1 MYYQQNGLVR
11 IKKMFRIVCACVF
24 QAAMAL
30 WVTILRFMGDMAEPK
45 YHMMDRDNTSVMS
58 KVSAT
63 LGRNFIKSKE
73 FQEAQMMGMD
83 PVSCFFILVIIALYF

>member
-1 MYYQQNGLVR
+1 MLRAKR
-11 IKKMFRIVCACVF
+11 ISLF

-30 WVTILRFMGDMAEPK
+30 WITILRFMGDMAEPK

-83 PVSCFFILVIIALYF
+83 PVSPLLHKLPHIEINIYLRVKWDAIQN

>member
-1 MYYQQNGLVR
+1 MIFFPY
-11 IKKMFRIVCACVF
+11 

-30 WVTILRFMGDMAEPK
+30 WITILRFMGDMAEPK
-45 YHMMDRDNTSVMS
+45 YHMMDRDTTSVMS

-73 FQEAQMMGMD
+73 FQEAQLMGMD
-83 PVSCFFILVIIALYF
+83 PVSNFVCVHVRCLCKVDYHIY